1 MLRSGGTMQEYEMNI
16 VMTLKAESKMEA
28 ADIIKEMFQDIS
40 PLDFSEDVDGDLFA
54 EMGIS
59 YD

>member
-1 MLRSGGTMQEYEMNI
+1 MQEYEMNI
-16 VMTLKAESKMEA
+16 VMRLQAESKTEA

>member
-1 MLRSGGTMQEYEMNI
+1 MQDYEMNI
-16 VMTLKAESKMEA
+16 VMRLQAESQTEA
-28 ADIIKEMFQDIS
+28 ADIIKEMFEDIC
-40 PLDFSEDVDGDLFA
+40 PLDFSEDVDGKLFA